1 MNERAINMT
10 KSSTSRLHYV
20 RPELVMLGD
29 IRSLTETGSMSG
41 AEDTDGNPTN
51 CVGQVN
57 MNFNSCMT

>member
-29 IRSLTETGSMSG
+29 IRSLTETGSMVG
-41 AEDTDGNPTN
+41 NEDSDGGN
-51 CVGQVN
+51 N
-57 MNFNSCMT
+57 MCNGLTFPQYNMC